1 MQDPFAAGGEVDG
14 TSLAIILAIYGVIFL
29 VILGIQ
35 ILICWQLSKL
45 QSALPEQFRR
55 HSPGM
60 AFLMLVPFLNLVW
73 VFIYPLGLSDGYAQ
87 FFNSQGVNNGD
98 CNKQIALWWGICT
111 VASIIPCLGVF
122 LALASLVL
130 MIMFFV
136 KMFE

>member
-1 MQDPFAAGGEVDG
+1 MQDPFGGNPELDG
-14 TSLAIILAIYGVIFL
+14 AQLVIILVVYGGILL

-35 ILICWQLSKL
+35 IVICWQLSRL

-73 VFIYPLGLSDGYAQ
+73 VFIYPLGLSDGYTQ

-98 CNKQIALWWGICT
+98 SNKQIALWWAICSI
-111 VASIIPCLGVF
+111 ASIILVSE
-122 LALASLVL
+122 SLSQL
-130 MIMFFV
+130 PH
-136 KMFE
+136 